1 MVAFGVI
8 AGAAQSLVNKGINL
22 ISESVTGAIKRLD
35 TLKNAPKILRNLG
48 FSAEESSKSVKKIA
62 DGLSGLPSKLDDIV
76 SNNVAIASSTD
87 YSLEKVTDLTLAF
100 NNMALAGGK
109 GSEDAQRAFVQFSQA
124 LGKGKFEAQEFKTLM
139 EVMPGQL
146 DQVAKSL
153 LGPTSNAQKLKEE
166 LSEGTVTND
175 EFVDSIIELNKKG
188 GKNFASFEKQ
198 AKDATKGVGTG
209 ITNMKIAVSRG
220 IANIAKVI
228 GSENISGAI
237 SSIGEAFEGALG
249 VIADNM
255 PTIKEVARNIKEVA
269 LAAWNWLEPALQN
282 AKTAIMNLVTA
293 VWTSVQNFRPFAELI
308 GVVVVGSLYLL
319 INTLSGLINIITANQ
334 TVFNGLVG
342 AVVGVTVALAAY
354 KAIVIISTAATAA
367 HATATALLT
376 AFQAAQ
382 AVGIG
387 VLRSAWIAFNIV
399 LAANPIG
406 LAIAAVGLLV
416 GALYGLSQSTDT
428 QTSAQQRANGAM
440 QDAHDLA
447 IKVREMERSLA
458 DQRLALKGSTLA
470 VKRAQRT
477 YNETVEQYG
486 KGTLEAKEAAYQLE
500 VAEHRLEEQK
510 RKEKETTDELSE
522 SNKKLR
528 KEYQSVWEQLDKL
541 DGKSVTWTMN
551 EQTVVTKEYA
561 DGSRVTTGLYSQ
573 GGFTGRGGTQDVA
586 GIVHKGE
593 YVIPKNLVDQASGLP
608 KIFSDADKP
617 NSDLSNMSQGSGD
630 SHITVNIGEETLID
644 QVVRGINNQSLMGN
658 RTVIDV

>member
-35 TLKNAPKILRNLG
+35 TLNNAPKILRNLG
-48 FSAEESSKSVKKIA
+48 FSAEESAKSVKKIA

-188 GKNFASFEKQ
+188 GKNFASFEEQ

-220 IANIAKVI
+220 IANIAKAI

-237 SSIGEAFEGALG
+237 SKIGDAFESALG

-255 PTIKEVARNIKEVA
+255 PTIKEVANNIKEVA

-282 AKTAIMNLVTA
+282 AKTAIMNLVSA
-293 VWTSVQNFRPFAELI
+293 VWSSVQSFRPFAELI

-334 TVFNGLVG
+334 TVFNALVG
-342 AVVGVTVALAAY
+342 AVIGVTVALAAY

-382 AVGIG
+382 AAGLG
-387 VLRSAWIAFNIV
+387 VLRAAWFALNVVMI
-399 LAANPIG
+399 ANPIVA
-406 LAIAAVGLLV
+406 AIAAVGLLIGV
-416 GALYGLSQSTDT
+416 LYGLSNATNQ
-428 QTSAQQRANGAM
+428 QESAQLKANNAM
-440 QDAHDLA
+440 QDAIDKSIELRQRESDL
-447 IKVREMERSLA
+447 EE
-458 DQRLALKGSTLA
+458 QRLQLKGSTLG
-470 VKRAQRT
+470 VERAQRSYT
-477 YNETVEQYG
+477 ESVKRYG
-486 KGTLEAKEAAYQLE
+486 KESLEAREAAHNLD
-500 VAEHRLEEQK
+500 VAEQRLKEQQDKVKQSTKNLTSEQK
-510 RKEKETTDELSE
+510 KNRDEINRIIGSL
-522 SNKKLR
+522 NDLN
-528 KEYQSVWEQLDKL
+528 
-541 DGKSVTWTMN
+541 GKSVTYRIN
-551 EQTVVTKEYA
+551 GEQMVTQKV
-561 DGSRVTTGLYSQ
+561 GNKVITTGTFSQ

-593 YVIPKNLVDQASGLP
+593 YVIPKNLVDQVSGLP
-608 KIFSDADKP
+608 KIFSDVDKP
-617 NSDLSNMSQGSGD
+617 SSDLSNMSQGSGD